1 MYIANTKRETKM
13 RFPLSIANN
22 TGVEKIIAVQIKM
35 RVLMTTSRQ
44 SPIFNIKNI
53 MTAFIAN
60 K

>member
-22 TGVEKIIAVQIKM
+22 TGTEKIIAAQMKI
-35 RVLMTTSRQ
+35 RHPLETSRQ

-53 MTAFIAN
+53 MNAFIAE
-60 K
+60 